1 MQIAGQASD
10 ADRHIATATTRPPI
24 RMILG
29 SLGTSERGFWVVKS
43 GAAATASDWQSLLA
57 GR

>member
-10 ADRHIATATTRPPI
+10 ADRHIATATTRPS
-24 RMILG
+24 MILG

-43 GAAATASDWQSLLA
+43 GAAATASDWQSLQA
-57 GR
+57 GC